1 MCLFPLY
8 LFAAN
13 VCLRRC
19 PTPEQSPLCLY
30 DWELCSI
37 HVQQRDLADFLMTA
51 LAKPQEIATAAKPP
65 GVATSAK
72 LPGIATSANPSN
84 IATSAKLPVVATSA
98 KLPVVATSAKLP
110 VVATSAKLPVVVT
123 SAKLPVVATSAKLPV
138 VGTSAKPP
146 NVATS
151 AEPPVVGTS
160 AKMPIVGTS
169 AEPPVGGTSAKP
181 PIVGTSAKP
190 VVGDTSAKLPV
201 FGTSDKSPCVTTS
214 QTEPPHATSSFIESN
229 WEAHKDDDS
238 ASELLVPGSHIET
251 KDGAT
256 TNTITPDSAYY
267 YEITRQ
273 IEKHLR
279 YYHKE
284 LLSCLNLET
293 PQTGEIT
300 PIRGEMKKTDDSK
313 ETTTYE
319 LGPLTKKNICTRN
332 RHVLS
337 KVPDFDLFQ
346 KVFDYMVIEAFLD
359 RQLHTAMLSEE
370 YRTEACKRELD
381 IVLFYIESRISLHT
395 FLR

>member
-1 MCLFPLY
+1 MSKCKGMACKLCGDVSSMLKFISFVP
-8 LFAAN
+8 FAAN
-13 VCLRRC
+13 LCLRRC
-19 PTPEQSPLCLY
+19 PKPEQSPLCLY

-37 HVQQRDLADFLMTA
+37 HVPQRDLADFLIYA
-51 LAKPQEIATAAKPP
+51 LAKPP
-65 GVATSAK
+65 GVATAARPPAVATSAKPPNVAAAEPSVVSTSAK
-72 LPGIATSANPSN
+72 LPRVGTSAKSPNVAASTKPPN
-84 IATSAKLPVVATSA
+84 VPTSAKLPVVATSA
-98 KLPVVATSAKLP
+98 K
-110 VVATSAKLPVVVT
+110 
-123 SAKLPVVATSAKLPV
+123 
-138 VGTSAKPP
+138 PP

-151 AEPPVVGTS
+151 AKPPVVGTS
-160 AKMPIVGTS
+160 G
-169 AEPPVGGTSAKP
+169 
-181 PIVGTSAKP
+181 
-190 VVGDTSAKLPV
+190 
-201 FGTSDKSPCVTTS
+201 KSPCVTTS
-214 QTEPPHATSSFIESN
+214 LTELPHTTSSFVESN
-229 WEAHKDDDS
+229 WKAHSGCLEKDDDL
-238 ASELLVPGSHIET
+238 ASKLSVPGGHIET
-251 KDGAT
+251 IDGAT

-293 PQTGEIT
+293 PRTEEIT

-346 KVFDYMVIEAFLD
+346 KIFDYMVIEAFLD

-370 YRTEACKRELD
+370 YRTEVCKRELD
-381 IVLFYIESRISLHT
+381 IVLFYIESRISFHT
-395 FLR
+395 FL